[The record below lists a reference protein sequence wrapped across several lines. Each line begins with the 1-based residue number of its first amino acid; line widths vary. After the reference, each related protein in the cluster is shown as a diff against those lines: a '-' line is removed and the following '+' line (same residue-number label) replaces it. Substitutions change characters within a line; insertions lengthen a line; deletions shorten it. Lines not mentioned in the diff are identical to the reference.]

1 MPMQTESSPW
11 TWISRRHLL
20 WSLLLVVSSATGCT
34 RLMTLGALL
43 VYGTDLPPDFKDL
56 QGKRVAVAVMT
67 PNGIQNDASS
77 AILSRQLNALLAAN
91 VKKISMVDPQEVDQ
105 VARDFPS
112 GSFDMVKLGKRLDAD
127 YVVAV
132 QLSDLSL
139 HDGPTLYKG
148 SCKCSVAVY
157 EVNEGATPVFTK
169 DHSNFTAPESGI
181 PKSAMEEAKFQGVY
195 LGLLAKFIAMNFH
208 PHERGAD
215 VAIDAAFHAL

>member
-1 MPMQTESSPW
+1 MPSQTHRCKPARYPAQQLCW
-11 TWISRRHLL
+11 LL
-20 WSLLLVVSSATGCT
+20 MLMALATAGCT
-34 RLMTLGALL
+34 RLMTFGALL
-43 VYGTDLPPDFKDL
+43 IYGTELPAEFKDL

-67 PNGIQNDASS
+67 PNGIQNEASS

-91 VKKISMVDPQEVDQ
+91 VKKISMVDAQEVDQ

-112 GSFDMVKLGKRLDAD
+112 GSVDMVKLGQRLDAE

-132 QLSDLSL
+132 QLSDLLL

-148 SCKCSVAVY
+148 RCKCSVAVY
-157 EVNEGATPVFTK
+157 NIKEGTTPVFVK

-181 PKSAMEEAKFQGVY
+181 PKTAMEEAKFQGVY

-215 VAIDAAFHAL
+215 IAIDAAFHAF